1 MKFEWDE
8 TKRLINIAQHGIDFN
23 DAVALFDGRPLLLV
37 PGTFRGEE
45 RHLVIGE
52 LEGRMVAAVW
62 TWRED
67 SIRLISVRS
76 ARHGERRDY
85 HAHYAR

>member
-1 MKFEWDE
+1 MNFEWDE
-8 TKRLINIAQHGIDFN
+8 TKRLVNIAQHGIDF
-23 DAVALFDGRPLLLV
+23 DRAVALFDGRPLLMV
-37 PGTFRGEE
+37 PGTSHGEV
-45 RHLVIGE
+45 RHLAIGE
-52 LEGRMVAAVW
+52 LEGRIVAAVW

-85 HAHYAR
+85 HAHHAR